1 MKKSGR
7 PIVKWLRWTL
17 ATAVFGIAAPVFSP
31 AADLSGISETGWESA
46 RTTRRAAVR
55 TTELTAEP
63 LETRDAIRPVAL
75 QQDLWAPEEPAAPLA
90 APPAGGKFLNPES
103 ILPPSSGNAADGASD
118 FPPSPGG
125 FTSTPAPGTPLST
138 ELPVEIPAEPAQPAA
153 EPQNLPS
160 LVPPAAAPQSAPTA
174 VEPVVPLAPSG
185 NVGAQNDQELIP
197 PTLIPGGNQPAR
209 QTAKNSKTGTKNA
222 NPLAKSESK
231 IDRNGNFGS
240 IGNISGTRTEEGVLL
255 GNPYANGVY
264 EYHPRCFA
272 ADPNAQVRL
281 RTAPPVE
288 AYGEDGYGNPA
299 LYTCGADSC
308 AAGCVTDDC
317 GYEDCGYGGCAQ
329 YGWCG
334 CGLFPSLYAVLQ
346 NAEAEA
352 GVFAFKDPLGIG
364 NDNSFGVD
372 IGLNWSMPQRILFG
386 LNAQTGGRFTQTG
399 KEEYFVDG
407 IDDSSRSQFFWTAGL
422 FYRNPADVWQFGAV
436 YDLLRD
442 ESCWTYTIGQVRTE
456 ISRRCSETTDIG
468 FRGAF
473 AMDDELLNFWADND
487 HYSGEISV
495 NSYYTGF
502 IRHTFVTGAE
512 GMLYGGAT
520 EESEGLI
527 GGHLE
532 VPVTNHSSLRN
543 SFVYV
548 FPNSK
553 ENRYLD
559 NSWSVNLTWVVYF
572 GGNSRAGM
580 VNPLRPL
587 FEVAD
592 NTSLLQRAK
601 AN

>member
-1 MKKSGR
+1 M
-7 PIVKWLRWTL
+7 
-17 ATAVFGIAAPVFSP
+17 AMAAFYAAAPVFSS
-31 AADLSGISETGWESA
+31 AADLSGISDTGWESA
-46 RTTRRAAVR
+46 RSSRRAAVR

-63 LETRDAIRPVAL
+63 LEARDVIRPVTL
-75 QQDLWAPEEPAAPLA
+75 QQDLWAPEEPATPPA
-90 APPAGGKFLNPES
+90 APPAGEKFLTPES
-103 ILPPSSGNAADGASD
+103 ILPPANDAAEKGTDTPP
-118 FPPSPGG
+118 FPGS
-125 FTSTPAPGTPLST
+125 FISTPAPKDAGTT
-138 ELPVEIPAEPAQPAA
+138 DFPVEIPDEPIAA
-153 EPQNLPS
+153 PQTVPS
-160 LVPPAAAPQSAPTA
+160 LVPPAAAPQNTAPKSAPAA
-174 VEPVVPLAPSG
+174 VEPVMPLVSPG
-185 NVGAQNDQELIP
+185 NAGMQSDQEMVSPSSIP
-197 PTLIPGGNQPAR
+197 DARQPAR
-209 QTAKNSKTGTKNA
+209 QTGKNSKLGTKNA
-222 NPLAKSESK
+222 NPLAKAETR

-281 RTAPPVE
+281 RTAPPVDS
-288 AYGEDGYGNPA
+288 YGEDGYGNPA
-299 LYTCGADSC
+299 LYTCGGDLC
-308 AAGCVTDDC
+308 AGGEC
-317 GYEDCGYGGCAQ
+317 GYSECGYGGCGQ
-329 YGWCG
+329 YGC
-334 CGLFPSLYAVLQ
+334 CGLFSSLCAALQ
-346 NAEAEA
+346 NTEAEA
-352 GVFAFKDPLGIG
+352 GVFAFKDPMGLG

-372 IGLNWSMPQRILFG
+372 VGLNWSMPQRILFG

-399 KEEYFVDG
+399 EEEYFVDG
-407 IDDSSRSQFFWTAGL
+407 IDDSSRSQFFWTSGL
-422 FYRNPADVWQFGAV
+422 FYRNPADQWQFGAV

-473 AMDDELLNFWADND
+473 AMDDELLNFWADHD
-487 HYSGEISV
+487 QYTSEISV

-512 GMLYGGAT
+512 GMVYGGVT
-520 EESEGLI
+520 EESEGLV

-548 FPNSK
+548 FPDSK

-601 AN
+601 AK